1 MNRPIII
8 LLDNTIEM
16 ARYSS
21 CLRDSIVEIVNY
33 CRTNPYMLDNEISFI
48 SFDGKTLYNT
58 SIDKFEEGH
67 ILLRTSSSV
76 TLDGG
81 ICSILK
87 QSTNEQRKG
96 FLIIITCSN
105 STKIQPSTI
114 RKFKDSYIPF
124 IVVCLEQ
131 NSGCNWVEMLT
142 NNPRIF
148 HSPLS
153 KDSLSNMFVV
163 PTFYINDNR
172 DPNYI
177 ATV

>member
-1 MNRPIII
+1 MIRPIII

-58 SIDKFEEGH
+58 SIEKFEEGH
-67 ILLRTSSSV
+67 IYLRTSSSV

-81 ICSILK
+81 FCSILN
-87 QSTNEQRKG
+87 QSTNEQRKE
-96 FLIIITCSN
+96 FLIIITCGN
-105 STKIQPSTI
+105 STQIQPSTI
-114 RKFKDSYIPF
+114 SKFKDSYIPF
-124 IVVCLEQ
+124 VVVCLEQ
-131 NSGCNWVEMLT
+131 KSGCNWVEMLT

-148 HSPLS
+148 YTPLS
-153 KDSLSNMFVV
+153 KDNLNNMFVV
-163 PTFYINDNR
+163 PTFYINDER